1 VEIFIPNLKTIK
13 PVDESKKDSIC
24 DLIIIGAGPAG
35 ITAAVYAA
43 RKRLNFMVISK
54 NVGGQVI
61 LTSVVEN
68 YTGYQEITGKALTEK
83 FDEHLKQFKFDF
95 KEAEVKSLKK
105 EEDIF
110 IVEGDSASFKSKTLL
125 IATGARPKMLNI
137 KGEQDFKNRGVTYCS
152 TCDAPLFANKDV
164 VVIGSGNSAL
174 DAVLQL
180 INIANRI
187 YLLVRKDTLKGD
199 KIMIDKVKAS
209 PKVEIL
215 FNTTVLEIVGDKLV
229 KGIKIDQKGEKR
241 ELAIQGV
248 FIEIGYIPNTE
259 FIKDFV
265 KLNSAGEI
273 EIDFNNQTSVA
284 GVFAAGDCTTVP
296 YKQII
301 IAAGEGSKATIS
313 AFGFLA
319 KRNYSSNT

>member
-68 YTGYQEITGKALTEK
+68 YIGYQEIAGKDLIGK
-83 FDEHLKQFKFDF
+83 FEEHLKQFKFDF
-95 KEAEVKSLKK
+95 KETAVKNLKK
-105 EEDIF
+105 ENDVF
-110 IVEGDSASFKSKTLL
+110 VVESDSENFKSKTLL

-137 KGEQDFKNRGVTYCS
+137 KGEQDYKNRGVTYCS

-259 FIKDFV
+259 FVKDFV

-319 KRNYSSNT
+319 KRNY

>member
-1 VEIFIPNLKTIK
+1 MEIFIPDLKTTK
-13 PVDESKKDSIC
+13 PLAESKKDSIF

-54 NVGGQVI
+54 NIGGQVI

-68 YTGYQEITGKALTEK
+68 YIGYQEITGKDLTEK
-83 FDEHLKQFKFDF
+83 FEEHLKQFKFDF
-95 KEAEVKSLKK
+95 QEASVKSLKQVS
-105 EEDIF
+105 DVF
-110 IVEGDSASFKSKTLL
+110 VVESNSASFKSKTLL
-125 IATGARPKMLNI
+125 IATGARPRQLNI
-137 KGEQDFKNRGVTYCS
+137 KGEEEFKNRGVTYCS

-180 INIANRI
+180 ISIAERI
-187 YLLVRKDTLKGD
+187 HLLVRKDTLKGD
-199 KIMIDKVKAS
+199 KIMIEKVKAS
-209 PKVEIL
+209 PKVDIL

-229 KGIKIDQKGEKR
+229 NGIKIDQKGEKR
-241 ELAIQGV
+241 ELAVQGV

-259 FIKDFV
+259 LVKGFV

-301 IAAGEGSKATIS
+301 IAAGEGSKAAIS
-313 AFGFLA
+313 AFSFLA